1 LIADAAVADDLVADL
16 LSDMQIAGLVVSRWR
31 W

>member
-16 LSDMQIAGLVVSRWR
+16 LSDMRIAGLVVSRWR